1 MAEVQPAEGPIK
13 PASVPATPLAARTTR
28 LYAADWAGFVRW
40 CRVRNLAALPAAP
53 ATIAA
58 YLAEGPV
65 RLSPGTLAR
74 RLSAIAA
81 RHRDA
86 GLALPTPDPAIK
98 DVLREVRRSAQPR
111 RKQAPTAGQLARMA
125 ATCPSD
131 LAGLRDRALLLLAAA
146 GLGRADLVGLDAEE
160 VRFTAAGIE
169 LALRARPDAATPA
182 RIFAV
187 ARGATLA
194 ACPVRALE
202 DWLRS
207 SDTRF
212 GPVFRKVDRWGNLEH
227 ARLGTD
233 AVRRV
238 LARRTLRRI
247 HAPPPAPGAPS

>member
-1 MAEVQPAEGPIK
+1 MAEVQPAEGQSQPL
-13 PASVPATPLAARTTR
+13 PAPEAAAVRTAR
-28 LYAADWAGFVRW
+28 FYAADWAGFVRW
-40 CRVRNLAALPAAP
+40 CRVRNLPALPATP

-86 GLALPTPDPAIK
+86 GLALPTPDPAIR
-98 DVLREVRRSAQPR
+98 DVLGRARNAARPR
-111 RKQAPTAGQLARMA
+111 RKPAPYAAQLARMA
-125 ATCPSD
+125 AACPSD

-146 GLGRADLVGLDAEE
+146 GLGRADLVGLDAED
-160 VRFTAAGIE
+160 VRFTTAGLD

-182 RIFAV
+182 RTFAV
-187 ARGATLA
+187 IRGATLA
-194 ACPVRALE
+194 TCPARALE

-207 SDTRF
+207 SETRF

-238 LARRTLRRI
+238 LARRTLRRA
-247 HAPPPAPGAPS
+247 HAPASAPGESS